1 MFELHNGCMMNCA
14 WQGEACFLLRCAC
27 GGLRQLHTRAEFAL
41 RNIFRTQLSRS
52 QENSQAEGAVT
63 TRDQLETAREGAK
76 HRCNDRRPAK

>member
-1 MFELHNGCMMNCA
+1 MFELHSGCMMNCA
-14 WQGEACFLLRCAC
+14 WQAEAVCCCVALAEACGNCTP
-27 GGLRQLHTRAEFAL
+27 GAEFAL